1 MRLLLDEMYSAR
13 IARSLRERGHDA
25 AAVAERLDL
34 RGASDEEVFLAAIQE
49 RRALVTDNVV
59 DLRPTAD
66 RHVGDD
72 KHHYGLIVTTHRA
85 FPRQLV
91 GPIIVALDLLLSAHP
106 ADAALADEIVWLD
119 RATR

>member
-34 RGASDEEVFLAAIQE
+34 RGAGDEEVFSAAIRE
-49 RRALVTDNVV
+49 RRALVTDNIA

-66 RHVGDD
+66 RHVTGGR
-72 KHHYGLIVTTHRA
+72 HHYGLIVTTHRA

-91 GPIIVALDLLLSAHP
+91 GPIVVALDRLMRARSA
-106 ADAALADEIVWLD
+106 DDALANQIVWHG
-119 RATR
+119 RVAE